1 MQYDAIEVQAY
12 NAASPADAAQVVQ
25 KIVQEPGQGEVLVQ
39 MKYAGV
45 RPGCCVLL
53 LLWCMYHAFWHLAA
67 CSNHINTRPTYW
79 YSALL

>member
-25 KIVQEPGQGEVLVQ
+25 KTVKETGQGEVLVQ

-45 RPGCCVLL
+45 RLGCCVLL
-53 LLWCMYHAFWHLAA
+53 LLWGAYLAF
-67 CSNHINTRPTYW
+67 
-79 YSALL
+79 

>member
-1 MQYDAIEVQAY
+1 MQYDAIELQAY

-25 KIVQEPGQGEVLVQ
+25 KTVQQPGQGEVLVQ

-53 LLWCMYHAFWHLAA
+53 LLCMYMHSGPFLRLAA
-67 CSNHINTRPTYW
+67 HSSTY
-79 YSALL
+79 AGD